1 MHHLGRL
8 RHLIDDRIRKRSPVT
23 EFKAQSA
30 RTSAVSLTGKSK
42 ENAVYFRYMALVKI
56 SITLKPTLLDA
67 QGRVVQSALHSLGYA
82 NVDQV
87 RIGKYMEL
95 NVADGPEID
104 AQVRDMC
111 EKLLANPVIE
121 EYRYEVVR

>member
-1 MHHLGRL
+1 M
-8 RHLIDDRIRKRSPVT
+8 P
-23 EFKAQSA
+23 
-30 RTSAVSLTGKSK
+30 
-42 ENAVYFRYMALVKI
+42 LVKI
-56 SITLKPTLLDA
+56 AITLKPTLLDA
-67 QGRVVQSALHSLGYA
+67 QGRVVQNALHSLGYE

-95 NVADGPEID
+95 KIADGPELEN
-104 AQVRDMC
+104 QVRAMC